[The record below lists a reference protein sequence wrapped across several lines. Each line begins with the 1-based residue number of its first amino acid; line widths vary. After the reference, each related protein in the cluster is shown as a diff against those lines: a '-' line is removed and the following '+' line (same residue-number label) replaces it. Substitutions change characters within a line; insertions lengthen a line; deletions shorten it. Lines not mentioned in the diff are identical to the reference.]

1 MCAFCRLATALIA
14 LLFGLVVPG
23 AAQLSASWTPSG
35 DGPLPLSE
43 NYRTTLR
50 KLCKLE
56 LKDSLPPKVRSAF
69 HHGQQ
74 SLAAGLC
81 TRSEPPRV
89 VGR

>member
-56 LKDSLPPKVRSAF
+56 LKDSLPPKVRSASF
-69 HHGQQ
+69 TTVSSPLLPAYVLG
-74 SLAAGLC
+74 
-81 TRSEPPRV
+81 RNPPA
-89 VGR
+89 